1 MRFLNAYFALLGGG
15 EHPAFTDVVEESSLA
30 LAKRAAKKKTAKDTK
45 VVHYKSKTV
54 KFILPDKSEWYFFLL
69 KVIFYGLNK
78 LWTLV
83 LENSKINITQLTRW
97 SAGSIT
103 PGQCQSVFTSPISSL
118 YFLRLSSSITRLLK
132 RSILPSVKN
141 TRVIIIIII
150 NN

>member
-69 KVIFYGLNK
+69 KVIF
-78 LWTLV
+78 
-83 LENSKINITQLTRW
+83 
-97 SAGSIT
+97 
-103 PGQCQSVFTSPISSL
+103 
-118 YFLRLSSSITRLLK
+118 
-132 RSILPSVKN
+132 
-141 TRVIIIIII
+141 
-150 NN
+150 